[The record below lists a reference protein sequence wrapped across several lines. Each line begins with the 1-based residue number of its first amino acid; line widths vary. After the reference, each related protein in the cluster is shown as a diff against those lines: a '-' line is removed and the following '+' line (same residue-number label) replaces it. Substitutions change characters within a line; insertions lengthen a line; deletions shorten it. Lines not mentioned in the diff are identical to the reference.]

1 MSEQISPA
9 ETHDQFLLR
18 AARVFPPDQA
28 QEWSRLERAVFNALM
43 ARQVHSRGYAA
54 ISDEMLWS
62 IRENMQK
69 LVRIC
74 STGGQ

>member
-1 MSEQISPA
+1 MSEQISPT

-18 AARVFPPDQA
+18 AARVFPLHQA
-28 QEWSRLERAVFNALM
+28 QEWSRLERAVFNTLM

-54 ISDEMLWS
+54 ISDEMLQS
-62 IRENMQK
+62 MRDNMQE

-74 STGGQ
+74 SVGGQ